1 MAILIGL
8 LTAVLVVT
16 GLFLGLLVL
25 IQLPKKEAGAGAAFG
40 GGMTD
45 AVMGAGSG
53 NVLTAAT
60 RYSVGIFLCTSLLL
74 SILKTHEANAGKNNF
89 NKALQQASSSNP
101 SMVTPPPA
109 TLTNTPAVP
118 ATTNVP
124 AKPAEAPAGF
134 PGATPTAPGESLF
147 PGATP
152 TTPGATPTAP
162 GESLFPGATP
172 TAPK

>member
-1 MAILIGL
+1 MAIVIGL

-53 NVLTAAT
+53 NVLTTAT
-60 RYSVGIFLCTSLLL
+60 RYSVGVFLSACLLL
-74 SILKTHEANAGKNNF
+74 SILKTNEANAGKNKF
-89 NKALQQASSSNP
+89 DKELQQVSATTP

-109 TLTNTPAVP
+109 TLTNTLAPAAP
-118 ATTNVP
+118 KTNAVP
-124 AKPAEAPAGF
+124 AKPTEAPSAF
-134 PGATPTAPGESLF
+134 
-147 PGATP
+147 
-152 TTPGATPTAP
+152 PGATPTAP

-172 TAPK
+172 TAPGESLFPGATPTAPQ